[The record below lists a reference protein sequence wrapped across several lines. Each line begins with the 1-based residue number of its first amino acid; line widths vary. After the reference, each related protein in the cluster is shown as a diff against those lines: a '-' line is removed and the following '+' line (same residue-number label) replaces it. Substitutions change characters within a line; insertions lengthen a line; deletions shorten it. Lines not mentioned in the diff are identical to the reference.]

1 MSLKTLYLD
10 WPSRNVDAFRYV
22 VWNWHLINIRL
33 NLRSMIGPVM
43 FGFGSEVAISV
54 HGLDAKGHLTVAV
67 AYCHYLTMVSVSRL
81 ANMRLY
87 LVMETLDWNRCPNHG
102 HAIDH

>member
-33 NLRSMIGPVM
+33 NPRSMIGLAM
-43 FGFGSEVAISV
+43 FGFGSEVAINV

-67 AYCHYLTMVSVSRL
+67 AYYHCLSMVLVSRS
-81 ANMRLY
+81 ANM
-87 LVMETLDWNRCPNHG
+87 
-102 HAIDH
+102 